1 METVTRGELAARAAV
16 RAEVDHSTA
25 NAVLGALLEE
35 MQSAVAG
42 GERVTLT
49 GFGTFE
55 ARERQATT
63 TRNPKTGAPIEIPA
77 RKVPAF
83 KAGTP
88 FKARVADA

>member
-1 METVTRGELAARAAV
+1 MENVTRGELVARAAV
-16 RAEVDHSTA
+16 RAEVDHNTA
-25 NAVLGALLEE
+25 NTVIGALLEE
-35 MQSAVAG
+35 MQSAVAT

-63 TRNPKTGAPIEIPA
+63 ARNPKTGAPIEVPA

-83 KAGTP
+83 KAGAP